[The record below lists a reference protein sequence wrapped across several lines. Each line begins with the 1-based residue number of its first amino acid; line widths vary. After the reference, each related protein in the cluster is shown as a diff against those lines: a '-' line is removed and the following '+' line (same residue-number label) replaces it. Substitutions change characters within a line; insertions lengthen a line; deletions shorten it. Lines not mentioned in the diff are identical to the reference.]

1 MVPGGAIQFSPA
13 RFPRSIAEA
22 TRD

>member
-1 MVPGGAIQFSPA
+1 MVPGGAIVAGEA
-13 RFPRSIAEA
+13 RFPRTIAEA